1 MTPERDTPLP
11 AVQPARR
18 VAVVRGLRPRL
29 WSKRF
34 LARGLPIDAANPDD
48 PQDPTAPL
56 TYDDRARLHGGPG
69 TGPHVDLED

>member
-48 PQDPTAPL
+48 PQDPTAPG
-56 TYDDRARLHGGPG
+56 RLIAAAAQGPWQG
-69 TGPHVDLED
+69 SSRP